1 MEGKGKRRGK
11 GVRKRKKEEF
21 FYKIIIPKSVDA
33 IDFIKIIKAFFIKI
47 LTTEIEV
54 GCIEILKKKKKK
66 KKKKK

>member
-33 IDFIKIIKAFFIKI
+33 IDFIKINVIKAFFIKI
-47 LTTEIEV
+47 LTGEIEV
-54 GCIEILKKKKKK
+54 GCIEILKKKKK
-66 KKKKK
+66 